1 MRLNHVTL
9 IVSNL
14 DASLRF
20 YGQLGLRPIVLAE
33 PRYARLVFPDGDE
46 TLSLEVTGE
55 AAQPSRVQLYFECL
69 DLDAVWARLE
79 RDGLR
84 FEQPPTDMSY
94 LWREARLRDPDGHQI
109 RLYDA
114 GVNRLDPPWRIDRS

>member
-33 PRYARLVFPDGDE
+33 PRYARMVFPDGDE
-46 TLSLEVTGE
+46 
-55 AAQPSRVQLYFECL
+55 
-69 DLDAVWARLE
+69 
-79 RDGLR
+79 
-84 FEQPPTDMSY
+84 
-94 LWREARLRDPDGHQI
+94 
-109 RLYDA
+109 
-114 GVNRLDPPWRIDRS
+114 

>member
-1 MRLNHVTL
+1 LRLNHVTL

-20 YGQLGLRPIVLAE
+20 YEQLGLRPIVLAE

-55 AAQPSRVQLYFECL
+55 TAQASRVQLYFECL

-94 LWREARLRDPDGHQI
+94 LWREAGLRDPDGHQI

-114 GVNRLDPPWRIDRS
+114 GVNRLNPPWRIGGS

>member
-9 IVSNL
+9 IISNL

-20 YGQLGLRPIVLAE
+20 YERLG
-33 PRYARLVFPDGDE
+33 
-46 TLSLEVTGE
+46 
-55 AAQPSRVQLYFECL
+55 
-69 DLDAVWARLE
+69 

-84 FEQPPTDMSY
+84 FEQPPTDMSC

-114 GVNRLDPPWRIDRS
+114 GVNRLDPPWRIDRK